1 MSKGL
6 SDSINELSEVTKKYI
21 QTRIELV
28 KLTVLSKTS
37 QITAYLIGNLI
48 LTLLGALILFF
59 LLVAFIV
66 WYGQL
71 YNDYLTGLLLAIIFL
86 VLLFILFVLL
96 KNRILTPLILRHYS
110 TMLFEDEEEEGD
122 EV

>member
-110 TMLFEDEEEEGD
+110 TMLFEDEEEEED